1 MHELNIT
8 LPTYL
13 NLNKGNSLPKTVEQ
27 KLSYTIY
34 IYTKGA
40 ARSRPPG

>member
-27 KLSYTIY
+27 RLHTQ

-40 ARSRPPG
+40 ARSRPLD